1 MNYIE
6 FKDKMFDLACFSI
19 DQVYAWQPGF
29 DRNNLSRWIKKGL
42 LIRLRQ
48 GYFTF
53 PEYKGKPDY
62 AWYFAN
68 RMYRPSYISLHTAL
82 SFHGIIPESVIQI
95 TSVTSLKTAY
105 FKNPFG
111 EYSFK
116 TLKKELMFGY
126 LLKPMPDGRALQM
139 ADPEKALSD
148 LLYLYPEYRTVQ
160 DMQDLRLD
168 EEFLQNDLK
177 KDSLH
182 DYTSRFKNKSLEKR
196 INRLF
201 IAYGL

>member
-1 MNYIE
+1 
-6 FKDKMFDLACFSI
+6 MFDLVCFSN
-19 DQVYAWQPGF
+19 DQVYSWQPGF

-62 AWYFAN
+62 PWYFAN
-68 RMYRPSYISLHTAL
+68 RMYRPSYISLHSAL

-105 FKNPFG
+105 FVNLFG
-111 EYSFK
+111 EFSYK
-116 TLKKELMFGY
+116 TIKKELMYGY
-126 LLKPMPDGRALQM
+126 DLKTMSDGRTLQI

-148 LLYLYPEYRTVQ
+148 MLYLYPEYSTTQ
-160 DMQDLRLD
+160 DMLDLRLD
-168 EEFLQNDLK
+168 EEYLQN
-177 KDSLH
+177 
-182 DYTSRFKNKSLEKR
+182 
-196 INRLF
+196 
-201 IAYGL
+201 

>member
-1 MNYIE
+1 
-6 FKDKMFDLACFSI
+6 MFDLACFSI

-139 ADPEKALSD
+139 ADPEKPSPTCCIFIPNTG
-148 LLYLYPEYRTVQ
+148 LY
-160 DMQDLRLD
+160 
-168 EEFLQNDLK
+168 
-177 KDSLH
+177 
-182 DYTSRFKNKSLEKR
+182 R
-196 INRLF
+196 ICRICVSMRNF
-201 IAYGL
+201 SKTT

>member
-6 FKDKMFDLACFSI
+6 FKDKMFDLACFSK

-105 FKNPFG
+105 FENPFG
-111 EYSFK
+111 EYSYK

-126 LLKPMPDGRALQM
+126 LLKPIPDGRALQI

-148 LLYLYPEYRTVQ
+148 LLYLYPEYRTTQ
-160 DMQDLRLD
+160 DMLDLRLD

-177 KDSLH
+177 KDFLH
-182 DYTSRFKNKSLEKR
+182 DYTSRFKSKSLEKR
-196 INRLF
+196 INRLL

>member
-1 MNYIE
+1 VNYIE
-6 FKDKMFDLACFSI
+6 FKEKMFDLACFSN
-19 DQVYAWQPGF
+19 DQVYSWRPDF

-105 FKNPFG
+105 FVNPFG
-111 EYSFK
+111 EYSYKTIKKEMMSGYVLK
-116 TLKKELMFGY
+116 TLS
-126 LLKPMPDGRALQM
+126 DGRTLQI

-148 LLYLYPEYRTVQ
+148 LLYLYPEYSTTQ
-160 DMQDLRLD
+160 DMLDLRLD
-168 EEFLQNDLK
+168 EEYLQNDLK
-177 KDSLH
+177 MDLLH
-182 DYTSRFKNKSLEKR
+182 EYISEFKSKALEKR
-196 INRLF
+196 VNQLI
-201 IAYGL
+201 IAYRL